1 MTRLRWIGR
10 ALAHRSLPIW
20 LALVAVVM
28 LVPALG
34 GGFQLDD
41 HFQRFR
47 LLGLG
52 EPAIQLFVFN
62 DGDLAKNARAIDE
75 GWLPWWAAPAFQ
87 HASLRY
93 LSVLTMQLDYALW
106 PHRPWLMH
114 FHSLVWLGALAAAAA
129 MFYRRILGAGWVAGL
144 AALLYAV
151 DDAHALPAA
160 YLANRNALIATF
172 FGVLSLLCFARSRE
186 SEGRE
191 QRGALLSAVFLALA
205 LAAGEMALASA
216 AYLLSYA
223 LFLER
228 GKAGARLRALAPNAV
243 VLAIWALAYKLGGF
257 GSTHSGFYREPLAD
271 PLAFA
276 RAALERIPLLV
287 MGQWTPVPSDYGS
300 AVAPGSEAATLLRWT
315 GVATI
320 AVLAV
325 LFARLV
331 RRDRVSRFFAAGA
344 ALSLLPIAAVG
355 PQDRLLFFVGLGS
368 MGLLARLVQASFSG
382 DASLLAKTAAV
393 ALLGVHLLLAP
404 AAVPRWIAFQE
415 QASARMIA
423 AVASVPADPALA
435 AQDLILVNPP
445 DYVYVVTAIPL
456 MKRVAGE
463 PSPRRLRAL
472 AAVPSALEAT
482 RVDART
488 LRVRLEAGLFSVPF
502 TRYHRA
508 GELRFAVG
516 DRIELTGFAV
526 EILGLNDA
534 GDPNELAYRFAVPLE
549 DESLRWLAWQDGVYV
564 PWLPPAPGETVRL
577 PAPQGIFD

>member
-1 MTRLRWIGR
+1 MTPLRPIGH
-10 ALAHRSLPIW
+10 ALAQRSLPAW
-20 LALVAVVM
+20 LALVAALA
-28 LVPALG
+28 LVPALD

-52 EPAIQLFVFN
+52 GPAIQLFVFQ
-62 DGDLAKNARAIDE
+62 DGDVAKNARAIDQ
-75 GWLPWWAAPAFQ
+75 GGLPWWTAPDFR

-93 LSVLTMQLDYALW
+93 LSVLTMQLDHALW
-106 PHRPWLMH
+106 PHRPELMH
-114 FHSLVWLGALAAAAA
+114 LHSLVWLAALVAAAALL
-129 MFYRRILGAGWVAGL
+129 YRSLLGASWVAGL

-160 YLANRNALIATF
+160 YLANRNALIATG
-172 FGVLSLLCFARSRE
+172 FGVTSLLCFARSRAGDARW
-186 SEGRE
+186 SARL
-191 QRGALLSAVFLALA
+191 APLLLALA
-205 LAAGEMALASA
+205 LAAGELALATA
-216 AYLLSYA
+216 AYLLAYA
-223 LFLER
+223 LFLDR
-228 GKAGARLRALAPNAV
+228 GTIRARLRALTPSGV
-243 VLAIWALAYKLGGF
+243 VLASWALVYKLGGF

-300 AVAPGSEAATLLRWT
+300 AVVPGSEAAIALR
-315 GVATI
+315 GMGLATI
-320 AVLAV
+320 ALLVV
-325 LFARLV
+325 LFAPLV
-331 RRDRVSRFFAAGA
+331 RRDRVSRFFALGA

-368 MGLLARLVQASFSG
+368 MGLLAQLVHASFSRP
-382 DASLLAKTAAV
+382 AALAVRAVAV

-404 AAVPRWIAFQE
+404 WATLRWIAFQE
-415 QASARMIA
+415 RASAKMIA

-435 AQDLILVNPP
+435 EQDLILVNPP
-445 DYVYVVTAIPL
+445 DYVYVVTAIAP
-456 MKRVAGE
+456 MKRVAGL
-463 PSPRRLRAL
+463 PSPRRIRAL
-472 AAVPSALEAT
+472 AAVPSALEVT

-488 LRVRLEAGLFSVPF
+488 LHVRLEPGLFRGPF

-508 GELRFAVG
+508 EELRFTVG

-534 GDPNELAYRFAVPLE
+534 GDPNELSYRFAVPLE
-549 DESLRWLAWQDGVYV
+549 DPTLRWLAWQDGLYV
-564 PWLPPAPGETVRL
+564 PWTPPAPGATVRL
-577 PAPQGIFD
+577 PAPEGVFGA

>member
-1 MTRLRWIGR
+1 MTLVRWIAA

-20 LALVAVVM
+20 LTLVAV
-28 LVPALG
+28 LPLLPALR

-62 DGDLAKNARAIDE
+62 DGDVAKNARAIDA
-75 GWLPWWAAPAFQ
+75 GWLPWWAAPDFR

-93 LSVLTMQLDYALW
+93 LSVLTMQLDYRLW
-106 PHRPWLMH
+106 PHRPELMH
-114 FHSLVWLGALAAAAA
+114 LHSLAWLGALVAAAAL
-129 MFYRRILGAGWVAGL
+129 FYRQVLGATWVAGL

-160 YLANRNALIATF
+160 YLANRNAIVATC
-172 FGVLSLLCFARSRE
+172 FGVLSLLCYARARE
-186 SEGRE
+186 ADARW
-191 QRGALLSAVFLALA
+191 SARLGPPFLALA
-205 LAAGEMALASA
+205 LAAGEMALAA
-216 AYLLSYA
+216 AGYLLAYA

-228 GKAGARLRALAPNAV
+228 GTTRARLRGLAPNAV
-243 VLAIWALAYKLGGF
+243 VLASWGLVYRLGGF

-271 PLAFA
+271 PLAFG

-287 MGQWTPVPSDYGS
+287 MGQWTPLPSDYGS
-300 AVAPGSEAATLLRWT
+300 ALVPGSEAAIALRWAGT
-315 GVATI
+315 VTTAL
-320 AVLAV
+320 AVV
-325 LFARLV
+325 LFAPLV
-331 RRDRVSRFFAAGA
+331 RRDRVARFFACGA
-344 ALSLLPIAAVG
+344 ALSLLPVAAVG

-368 MGLLARLVQASFSG
+368 MGLLARWVHASFSRA
-382 DASLLAKTAAV
+382 ASRFARSAAV
-393 ALLGVHLLLAP
+393 ALLAIHLVLAP
-404 AAVPRWIAFQE
+404 PAALRWIAFQE
-415 QASARMIA
+415 RASAKMIT

-435 AQDLILVNPP
+435 EQDLILVNPP
-445 DYVYVVTAIPL
+445 DYVYGVTAIPA

-472 AAVPSALEAT
+472 VAAPSALAVR

-488 LRVRLEAGLFSVPF
+488 LHVQLEPGLFGGPF

-508 GELRFAVG
+508 EEVRFAVG
-516 DRIELTGFAV
+516 ERIELTGFSV
-526 EILGLNDA
+526 EILSLNEA

-549 DESLRWLAWQDGVYV
+549 DASLRWLAWRDGVYV
-564 PWLPPAPGETVRL
+564 PWRPPAAGETVRL
-577 PAPQGIFD
+577 PAPQGIFG